1 MALAMM
7 LPAGAFGDDFQ
18 LIPSLTVRGEYNDNI
33 FGSANDEE
41 SDFITTVS
49 PGLELI
55 ESTQRLD
62 LRAAAKIS
70 PFFYA
75 DNSDWNDV
83 DQNYKGNL
91 GYRISELTRIHANAA
106 YDVSNRPDR
115 DLETTGLVYS
125 NDRRDRQD
133 YGLGFD
139 HSLSEKTALGFSCG
153 YFQEN
158 WKDVDSDQQDLDAYN
173 AVLQFTHNISQW
185 WHSTIGRLNF
195 GFAQYGY
202 DTSDIDYYFA
212 TIGFQHYFS
221 ETVNL
226 IVDLGAR
233 YTKSDY
239 SRPQLVFIPPSSL
252 EMRMV
257 ETSDEDFGGIG
268 KAILEI
274 QSELTRGSLRIS
286 HDVTSAASRGSTV
299 QRSEAVLNLRR
310 KLAERSALSIATGYY
325 KNKADSDE
333 FSSDETDEDTL
344 FFRTGIQWEIYEKF
358 ILEAG
363 YRFSDTDDRVDDENT
378 RRNLVYLQVSIGVPL
393 FE

>member
-1 MALAMM
+1 MKTTTKCILAIVALAMM

-139 HSLSEKTALGFSCG
+139 HSLSVKTALGFSCV
-153 YFQEN
+153 YFQ
-158 WKDVDSDQQDLDAYN
+158 
-173 AVLQFTHNISQW
+173 
-185 WHSTIGRLNF
+185 
-195 GFAQYGY
+195 
-202 DTSDIDYYFA
+202 
-212 TIGFQHYFS
+212 
-221 ETVNL
+221 
-226 IVDLGAR
+226 
-233 YTKSDY
+233 
-239 SRPQLVFIPPSSL
+239 
-252 EMRMV
+252 
-257 ETSDEDFGGIG
+257 
-268 KAILEI
+268 
-274 QSELTRGSLRIS
+274 
-286 HDVTSAASRGSTV
+286 
-299 QRSEAVLNLRR
+299 
-310 KLAERSALSIATGYY
+310 
-325 KNKADSDE
+325 
-333 FSSDETDEDTL
+333 
-344 FFRTGIQWEIYEKF
+344 
-358 ILEAG
+358 
-363 YRFSDTDDRVDDENT
+363 
-378 RRNLVYLQVSIGVPL
+378 
-393 FE
+393 